1 MSFHSIEFE
10 VDRRTVGLNK
20 AGTAMSRQVYLG
32 VDLGAESGRV
42 MAGMLENG
50 RISLDELHR
59 FPNGP
64 VNVAGS
70 LRWNLIGLWKEILK
84 GLKIAADR
92 YGDEIVSVGVDT
104 WGVDYVLLSKTE
116 ELVGVPFNH
125 RDARTEGMMEAAFNR
140 VSKAEI
146 FRQSGV
152 QFMEINSLYQ
162 LLAMQRD
169 HPEEMA
175 LVDRLLLIP
184 DYFHWLLCGSKVVE
198 FTNATTSQCFD
209 PVKKDWAEG
218 MLRQFGLPTEI
229 FPDTVPPGTQLGTLR
244 ETITKQTGLAK
255 IPVVAPPT
263 HDTAAAVAAVPT
275 DLTGSARWAYI
286 SSGTWSLIGVEVNE
300 AIITPEALEMNV
312 TNEGGVDGTYRLL
325 KNVMGLWL
333 VQGCKRA
340 FEASGK
346 NYDYSE
352 LTHAAEQ
359 AEPFRSIVDPNDH
372 LFLHPDDMTAAI
384 ARWCQQTDQPIP
396 SSEGE
401 FVRCALE
408 SLALKYRHVL
418 RGIEKLTGEKVEVI
432 HIVGGGS
439 NSDLLNQFTANAC
452 GVPVV
457 TGPVEATVMG
467 NLLIQARTAGQIE
480 SLSDLRGVVRNSTE
494 SRRFEPSD
502 LEAWDAAYARFLE
515 LARLSER

>member
-1 MSFHSIEFE
+1 MGRVE
-10 VDRRTVGLNK
+10 
-20 AGTAMSRQVYLG
+20 TAMSRQVYLG

-42 MAGMLENG
+42 MAGLLEGG
-50 RISLDELHR
+50 RLNLDELHR
-59 FPNGP
+59 FANGP

-70 LRWNLIGLWKEILK
+70 LRWNLVGLWQEILK

-104 WGVDYVLLSKTE
+104 WGVDYVLLSKTDE
-116 ELVGVPFNH
+116 MLGVPFNY
-125 RDARTEGMMEAAFNR
+125 RDPRTEGLMEAAFNR
-140 VSKAEI
+140 VSREEI
-146 FRQSGV
+146 FRQSGL

-169 HPEEMA
+169 HPEELA
-175 LVDRLLLIP
+175 LADRLLMIP
-184 DYFHWLLCGSKVVE
+184 DYFHWLLCGSRVVE

-209 PVKKDWAEG
+209 PVKKDWAED
-218 MLRQFGLPTEI
+218 MLRKFDLPTDI
-229 FPDTVPPGTQLGTLR
+229 FPQTVPPGTQLGTLR
-244 ETITKQTGLAK
+244 EDVMKQTGLTK

-275 DLTGSARWAYI
+275 ELTGSARWAYI
-286 SSGTWSLIGVEVNE
+286 SSGTWSLIGVEVND
-300 AIITPEALEMNV
+300 AILTPEALAMNV

-340 FEASGK
+340 FESRGK
-346 NYDYSE
+346 NFDYSE
-352 LTHAAEQ
+352 LTYAAEQ

-372 LFLHPDDMTAAI
+372 LFLHPDDMTDAI

-396 SSEGE
+396 STEGE

-418 RGIEKLTGEKVEVI
+418 RSIEKLTGEKVEAI

-439 NSDLLNQFTANAC
+439 NSDLLNQFTADAC
-452 GVPVV
+452 GVQVI

-494 SRRFEPSD
+494 SRHFDPSD
-502 LEAWDAAYARFLE
+502 QDAWNAAYARFLK
-515 LARLSER
+515 LAGLPAE